1 MADLIELEVATPER
15 LMVKEEVSEVQI
27 RGKDGYLGILP
38 GHAPLL
44 SQLGCGSLS
53 YKSGAQKHFMVV
65 DGGFL
70 EVLPDHVRVLADLAE
85 RAEEINVEKARA
97 DLRQAEQQL
106 SNPSPNMDTEAALA
120 AMDRAQARINA
131 AEQK

>member
-1 MADLIELEVATPER
+1 
-15 LMVKEEVSEVQI
+15 MVKEEVSEVQI